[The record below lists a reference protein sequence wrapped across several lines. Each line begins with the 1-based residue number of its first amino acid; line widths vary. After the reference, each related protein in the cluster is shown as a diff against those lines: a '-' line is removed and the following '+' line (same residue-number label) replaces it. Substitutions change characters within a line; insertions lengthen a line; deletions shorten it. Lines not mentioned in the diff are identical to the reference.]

1 MITDYLGR
9 KHEYGVFDCI
19 ILVHQ
24 FYKQELGVSFD
35 LPPYS
40 HSRQWMKEFTTT
52 VFDERVSKYGTKVP
66 LTDAKNYDLM
76 VFKSAKSNLLIH
88 FGIYIMPN
96 QLLHVEEGSVSR
108 IEAISNYWM
117 NHLYG
122 IYRHDRLV

>member
-1 MITDYLGR
+1 MLLNYLGK

-19 ILVHQ
+19 ILVQQ

-52 VFDERVSKYGTKVP
+52 VFDERVAKYGTKVP
-66 LTDAKNYDLM
+66 LTAAKNYDLM

-88 FGIYIMPN
+88 FGIYVMPN
-96 QLLHVEEGSVSR
+96 QILHVEEDSMSRLENVSD
-108 IEAISNYWM
+108 YWM

-122 IYRHDRLV
+122 MYRHVSLV